1 MPWDETNCMNERLRF
16 IAARLEA
23 GEPFSALCE
32 RFGVSRKTGY
42 KRAERYE
49 LDGVAGLEDRSRPF
63 VASSRCRG
71 RRGGKDSESPEETP
85 ALGTAQVACH
95 PRAALSA
102 ASAAGGE
109 HDRRGS
115 A

>member
-1 MPWDETNCMNERLRF
+1 MPWDETNCMNERVRF
-16 IAARLEA
+16 IAA
-23 GEPFSALCE
+23 ALKLGSRSVPCANGLVGRTL
-32 RFGVSRKTGY
+32 RFGWGRRSG
-42 KRAERYE
+42 RA
-49 LDGVAGLEDRSRPF
+49 LSCTV

-71 RRGGKDSESPEETP
+71 RRGGKDFEGPEETP

-95 PRAALSA
+95 PRAALSV